1 MVSTVV
7 TRSGQI
13 TLNKEFRKE
22 LGIKKGD
29 KIIENIE
36 GKRIIISKRDIKV
49 FEKAK
54 NFLPANFS
62 KTLEKI
68 RSDSTERFKELELI

>member
-36 GKRIIISKRDIKV
+36 GKRIIISKRDIISSG
-49 FEKAK
+49 AG
-54 NFLPANFS
+54 AM
-62 KTLEKI
+62 
-68 RSDSTERFKELELI
+68 

>member
-62 KTLEKI
+62 TKKTIVLV
-68 RSDSTERFKELELI
+68 SHLDTVGV